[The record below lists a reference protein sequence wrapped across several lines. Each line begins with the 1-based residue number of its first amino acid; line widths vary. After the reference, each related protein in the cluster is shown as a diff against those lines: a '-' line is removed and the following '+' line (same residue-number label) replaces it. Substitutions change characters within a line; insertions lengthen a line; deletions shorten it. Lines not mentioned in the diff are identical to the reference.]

1 MSINQQN
8 EYNMSQHIWILF
20 YHMKKNVY
28 FIKNMDEGRA
38 MNEME
43 VNLLQEKI
51 EFIND
56 VHQKELHYWTKA
68 ALERVLTKKGRNQ

>member
-1 MSINQQN
+1 
-8 EYNMSQHIWILF
+8 
-20 YHMKKNVY
+20 MKKNVY

-56 VHQKELHYWTKA
+56 VHQKELHY
-68 ALERVLTKKGRNQ
+68 